1 MGLSL
6 ATKRYRQGSHPLA
19 NKMNDFGRGRTCNLL
34 ITWDVSIVVR
44 RSAIEPQ
51 SRFVVVLMEFWSMFE
66 VHNYSKILD
75 EDRDAGVET
84 FQQKF
89 TYTR

>member
-1 MGLSL
+1 
-6 ATKRYRQGSHPLA
+6 
-19 NKMNDFGRGRTCNLL
+19 
-34 ITWDVSIVVR
+34 
-44 RSAIEPQ
+44 
-51 SRFVVVLMEFWSMFE
+51 MFE